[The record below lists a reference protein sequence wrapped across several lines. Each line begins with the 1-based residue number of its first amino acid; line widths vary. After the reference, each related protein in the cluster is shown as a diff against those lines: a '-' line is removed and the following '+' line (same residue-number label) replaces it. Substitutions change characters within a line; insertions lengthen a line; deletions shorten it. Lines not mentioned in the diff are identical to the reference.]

1 VIRATAENP
10 RELGAARV
18 DAAPLAAIA
27 SGMLRGTRLPQT
39 GTLRFAGIPYAAAP
53 VGARRF
59 APPAPAAPW
68 TGVRDATGPGRA
80 APQYPPRRPGPLGG
94 WLCARRFRSEDCLF
108 LNVDTPALDGAPR
121 PVVVWIHGGSFT
133 TGTGSYYD
141 PSLLARDGDIVVVT
155 LNYRLGGLGFVDL
168 GGALGGEPRIA
179 SNLGLRDQIAAL
191 RWVREHIAAFGGD
204 PERVTIAGE
213 SAGSACVAA
222 LMTAPAARGLF
233 HGAIAQSGALTLV
246 TDPADAEQGGREV
259 LHELGVSREQADE
272 LWRRPGSAIVQ
283 ATARAQARRTGS
295 LVTRPWWDGDV
306 LPSSLEAAYDAVAP
320 VPLLIGWNLDEHR
333 TFTKVRR
340 AIVPMTRA
348 ALATSITESLGWE
361 AARELLAHY
370 PDDPDGLNDL
380 GSDLVFGMPSLHLAE
395 RQAERAPVWTYRLDL
410 RAGRFGMGAFHGL
423 DLMLL
428 FPQAPR
434 AEFIAVGRPEPAREA
449 LAARFR
455 AAWLSFVRTGQPGDD
470 WPAHDP
476 ASSRTTRIFDRA
488 DRFVDDLV
496 RDRRL
501 AWAGRDVRIH

>member
-1 VIRATAENP
+1 M
-10 RELGAARV
+10 
-18 DAAPLAAIA
+18 DDAPLVETA
-27 SGMLRGTRLPQT
+27 SGTLRGRRMPGA

-59 APPAPAAPW
+59 APPAAPLAW
-68 TGVRDATGPGRA
+68 AGVRDATGPGRA
-80 APQYPPRRPGPLGG
+80 APQYPPRRPGPLGA

-108 LNVDTPALDGAPR
+108 LNVDTPALDGPPR

-141 PSLLARDGDIVVVT
+141 GSALARDGDLVVVT
-155 LNYRLGGLGFVDL
+155 INYRLGGLGFIDL

-179 SNLGLRDQIAAL
+179 SNLGIRDQIAAL
-191 RWVREHIAAFGGD
+191 AWVRDNIAAFGGD
-204 PERVTIAGE
+204 PEQVTIAGE
-213 SAGSACVAA
+213 SAGSACIAA
-222 LMTAPAARGLF
+222 LLTAPAARGLF
-233 HGAIAQSGALTLV
+233 HRAIAQSGALTLV
-246 TDPADAEQGGREV
+246 TDPGDAEQAGREV
-259 LHELGVSREQADE
+259 LHELGISREHADE

-295 LVTRPWWDGDV
+295 LITRPWWDGDV
-306 LPSSLEAAYDAVAP
+306 LPHSLEAAYDATAP

-340 AIVPMTRA
+340 AIVPMTRD
-348 ALATSITESLGWE
+348 ALATSITESLGWD
-361 AARELLAHY
+361 AARALLAHY

-380 GSDLVFGMPSLHLAE
+380 GSDLVFAMPSVHLAE
-395 RQAERAPVWTYRLDL
+395 RHAARAPVFTYRLDL

-434 AEFIAVGRPEPAREA
+434 AEFIALGRPDPRREA
-449 LAARFR
+449 LAERFR
-455 AAWLSFVRTGQPGDD
+455 AAWTAFVRGGSPGDD
-470 WPAHDP
+470 WSAYDP
-476 ASSRTTRIFDRA
+476 GGERTTRIFDRD
-488 DRFVDDLV
+488 DRWVSDLEGL
-496 RDRRL
+496 RRQ